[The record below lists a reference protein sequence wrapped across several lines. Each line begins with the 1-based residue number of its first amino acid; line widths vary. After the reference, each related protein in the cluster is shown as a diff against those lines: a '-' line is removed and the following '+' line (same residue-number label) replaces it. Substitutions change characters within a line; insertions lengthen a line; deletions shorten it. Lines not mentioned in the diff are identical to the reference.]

1 MSPHNPRCILLPAWV
16 LFSPLHGVTELLS
29 PKPKGRLWLGFTLN
43 SGSFPGALDGKESA
57 CKVGDQGLIP
67 GSGRFHGKGNCNPFQ
82 YSCLGNPM
90 DSGAWRAT
98 AHGVVK
104 SQTWLSDQHFQH
116 YIEEFDPEV
125 IMTSLLSNDITV
137 ICTRLICLKNNLMT
151 VANQSAFLSE
161 YRVCYGIPL
170 AIQWLKLLAS
180 RAGAEGLIPGQGTKI
195 LHAVWRPKKQR
206 VCSILNDQACGLWG
220 SNPASTTTTTTPL
233 AVWWLGVA
241 I

>member
-1 MSPHNPRCILLPAWV
+1 
-16 LFSPLHGVTELLS
+16 
-29 PKPKGRLWLGFTLN
+29 
-43 SGSFPGALDGKESA
+43 
-57 CKVGDQGLIP
+57 
-67 GSGRFHGKGNCNPFQ
+67 
-82 YSCLGNPM
+82 
-90 DSGAWRAT
+90 
-98 AHGVVK
+98 
-104 SQTWLSDQHFQH
+104 
-116 YIEEFDPEV
+116 
-125 IMTSLLSNDITV
+125 MTSLLSNDITV

-206 VCSILNDQACGLWG
+206 VCSILNDQACGLWS

-233 AVWWLGVA
+233 AVW
-241 I
+241 